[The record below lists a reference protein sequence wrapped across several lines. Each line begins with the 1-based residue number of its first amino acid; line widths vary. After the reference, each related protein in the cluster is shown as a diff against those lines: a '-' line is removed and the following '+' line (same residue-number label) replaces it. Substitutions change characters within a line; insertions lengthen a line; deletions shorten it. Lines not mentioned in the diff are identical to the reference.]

1 MTAARGTHVRGTPL
15 EGWLC
20 TAQGEALFGRVRWE
34 AGQRPGVAQ
43 EPLCQPGHKQE
54 TEIKAACFYN
64 REDARARLVNEVTAE
79 AKQKS
84 KVSRRQHLGSSGP
97 PKLGGRKI
105 NGETEITQT

>member
-1 MTAARGTHVRGTPL
+1 MAR
-15 EGWLC
+15 
-20 TAQGEALFGRVRWE
+20 
-34 AGQRPGVAQ
+34 

-84 KVSRRQHLGSSGP
+84 KVSRRQHLGSSAP
-97 PKLGGRKI
+97 PSWGDAR
-105 NGETEITQT
+105 